1 MNTPLIV
8 YKNLRQRAL
17 STVMTAVAIA
27 LGVALVTAITCLRQ
41 QARDNFDRVAASYEL
56 VVGAKGSP
64 LQLVLNT
71 VYHLDVPVGNIPF
84 GYYQTL
90 KNDWRVQYAV
100 PFALGDNYQG
110 FRLVGTE
117 AEYFK
122 FIELR
127 GGQKLTLAEGKVFEG
142 DYQAVFGSEAAA
154 EAAKRAGLKVGGK
167 FIAKHGVQDT
177 VAGEEHDHD
186 PFTMVG
192 ILKPTG
198 TPIDRVIFISLGS
211 VDEIHKAKPDEPKS
225 SADLAEELSKLPDS
239 ATVGEDGETPKAPT
253 TTPVPEK
260 KAVPEKK
267 KSGHDHD
274 HDDHDHH
281 DKDDHDH
288 DKEKKDKKDAAAG
301 TAKKK
306 DDHKDGHDDHHD
318 HDHGPITE
326 VTAVIVKL
334 KSPAFMFQ
342 LHREI
347 NRGQVAQAAY
357 PGIEVGKLFNIVRS
371 FDSVLLVISLLVVIV
386 AATFI
391 LVTIYNSLSERRRD
405 LAVMR
410 ALGARRMTIFSWLLL
425 EAAAISALGAGL
437 GVLFGHFILLGLQQ
451 YAKGVSGIEVSA
463 WKTISLSEVA
473 PRLGAVPGEL
483 AMAVGVVLLGAVMGL
498 LPAILAYRTNVSR
511 NLSA

>member
-1 MNTPLIV
+1 MNTSLIV

-17 STVMTAVAIA
+17 STVMTAIAIS
-27 LGVALVTAITCLRQ
+27 LGVALVVAITCLRQ

-71 VYHLDVPVGNIPF
+71 VYHLDVPVGNIPYD
-84 GYYQTL
+84 YYKTL

-117 AEYFK
+117 PEYFK
-122 FIELR
+122 VVELR
-127 GGQKLTLAEGKVFEG
+127 GGGKLALAQGKVFDG

-154 EAAKRAGLKVGGK
+154 EAAKRSGLKLGGT
-167 FIAKHGVQDT
+167 FVAKHGVQDT
-177 VAGEEHDHD
+177 IAGEEHDHD

-192 ILKPTG
+192 VLAPTG

-211 VDEIHKAKPDEPKS
+211 VDEIHKSKPDAPKS

-239 ATVGEDGETPKAPT
+239 ATVGDDGETPVAPPG
-253 TTPVPEK
+253 TPPPTAQPEK
-260 KAVPEKK
+260 TVPEKK
-267 KSGHDHD
+267 KHDHHDHDKDHHDGDEHAKKEKTTTGTVKKED
-274 HDDHDHH
+274 HDDHD
-281 DKDDHDH
+281 
-288 DKEKKDKKDAAAG
+288 
-301 TAKKK
+301 
-306 DDHKDGHDDHHD
+306 D

-326 VTAVIVKL
+326 VTSVIVKL

-347 NRGQVAQAAY
+347 NRGKVAQAAY

-371 FDSVLLVISLLVVIV
+371 FDSVLLVISLLVIVV
-386 AATFI
+386 AAMFI
-391 LVTIYNSLSERRRD
+391 LVTIYNSLNERRRD

-425 EAAAISALGAGL
+425 EASVISALGAGL
-437 GVLFGHFILLGLQQ
+437 GVVLGHVILVGLQN
-451 YAKGVSGIEVSA
+451 YAKGASGIEVSA
-463 WKTISLSEVA
+463 WKPISLADALPKLAV
-473 PRLGAVPGEL
+473 VPGEL
-483 AMAVGVVLLGAVMGL
+483 AMAAGVILLGAIMGL

>member
-71 VYHLDVPVGNIPF
+71 VYHLDVPVGNIPYD
-84 GYYQTL
+84 YYQTL

-127 GGQKLTLAEGKVFEG
+127 GGQKLTLAEGKIFDG
-142 DYQAVFGSEAAA
+142 DYQAVFGSEAA
-154 EAAKRAGLKVGGK
+154 EAAVKRAGLKVGGK

-192 ILKPTG
+192 VLKPTG

-211 VDEIHKAKPDEPKS
+211 VDEIHKSKPGEPKS
-225 SADLAEELSKLPDS
+225 SADLAEELSKLPDA
-239 ATVGEDGETPKAPT
+239 ATVGDDGETPKAPA
-253 TTPVPEK
+253 TTPAPEK

-274 HDDHDHH
+274 DHDHH
-281 DKDDHDH
+281 DDH
-288 DKEKKDKKDAAAG
+288 DKEKKNAVAG
-301 TAKKK
+301 TVKKE
-306 DDHKDGHDDHHD
+306 DHDDH

-326 VTAVIVKL
+326 VTAIIVKL

-410 ALGARRMTIFSWLLL
+410 ALGARRVTIFSWLLL

-463 WKTISLSEVA
+463 WKTISLSDVA

-498 LPAILAYRTNVSR
+498 LPAVLAYRTNVSR